1 MLPACIVVAEGHVS
15 TGIAMCIGLLPVGLA
30 GMRPGRRG
38 RIVAVSAGVLFAAF
52 LLVGSAIS
60 QLAWLAVI
68 GMFTIPFLASSAVRP
83 TLRRLAL
90 ALPVPAVSVGLS
102 FGEIDDALSLA
113 WAIVDRCALDDGHL
127 APLAGT
133 MPGAAGPRTGD
144 DRGAGEN
151 LGAHAR
157 WRGRN
162 GDPRRRACQ
171 LLARGLGAHGGA
183 ARDATAA

>member
-1 MLPACIVVAEGHVS
+1 MLPACLVVAAGHVS

-38 RIVAVSAGVLFAAF
+38 RIVAASAGVLFAAF

-68 GMFTIPFLASSAVRP
+68 GMFTIPVLASSAVRP

-90 ALPVPAVSVGLS
+90 ALLVPAVAVGLS

-113 WAIVDRCALDDGHL
+113 WAIVIGALWMTVISL
-127 APLAGT
+127 LWPERRPEAPVAR
-133 MPGAAGPRTGD
+133 AGD
-144 DRGAGEN
+144 DRRAGEN
-151 LGAHAR
+151 LGAHAG

-162 GDPRRRACQ
+162 GDPCRRACE
-171 LLARGLGAHGGA
+171 LLARGLGADCSA